1 MPPRRKKTDTPG
13 APAPAAGPLRPYQ
26 AGQLRLEMTAITEA
40 DKKAGRSANIRVAL
54 TRDEHMRLQLW
65 AISHGLEPGA
75 AARHLIVRGLPRRLM
90 VAWDEADADAPA
102 EAPAEGPAPTPA
114 YTEAE
119 LRETRAALGLA
130 VDPPQAEVA

>member
-1 MPPRRKKTDTPG
+1 
-13 APAPAAGPLRPYQ
+13 
-26 AGQLRLEMTAITEA
+26 MTAITEA

-54 TRDEHMRLQLW
+54 TRDEYMRLQLW

-102 EAPAEGPAPTPA
+102 EAPAEGPAEAPAPTPA
-114 YTEAE
+114 YTSAE

-130 VDPPQAEVA
+130 VDPRQPDAA